1 MPIFQTN
8 LWVCEVCNK
17 VESTSVATDP
27 FSDPV
32 VVPPRNGWEYVEREG
47 KELLACP
54 ECFEKHK
61 KGD

>member
-1 MPIFQTN
+1 M
-8 LWVCEVCNK
+8 
-17 VESTSVATDP
+17 ATDP